1 MMKPKLSLKRVYQVY
16 GLCFLAIT
24 LVINFLIPLCMMCA
38 GMFSMHE
45 ITMRNAAQ
53 AAESYASAGHN
64 AIETQNIT
72 VYTSW
77 ELVPSHVKAINGG
90 LPPEQALDVKHQHS
104 DGKFIDGLMRYTTKE
119 GKAYY
124 VWLHYNATH
133 ALEFAPKNMAAIL
146 LLVIMTFSV
155 NAILA
160 WYLQRRVILP
170 VHQISEAI
178 KQHDWQGMQQ
188 LRFPKQCYAELQS
201 IVDALD
207 SSIKQ
212 LKESQQRELSFLRF
226 ASHELRT
233 PIAICQSSFEILSL
247 QQGELT
253 GPTLHASQ
261 ATTQMKSITET
272 LLWLMSSDCSPMNCC
287 DVKLSHLLTSIVDD
301 QKYAQGSDINVDLI
315 CDETELYVLK
325 EPLTI
330 VLNNLIRNS
339 LEHGAKGVVIEQVG
353 NRIDI
358 VNPLSKHNSSGFG
371 LGLMLVER
379 LTKQLN
385 WDYSTFDDDNYFRA
399 RIIIHS
405 SQ

>member
-16 GLCFLAIT
+16 GLSFLAIT
-24 LVINFLIPLCMMCA
+24 LLINSFIPLCMMCT

-53 AAESYASAGHN
+53 AAVQYASAEN
-64 AIETQNIT
+64 NPF
-72 VYTSW
+72 YTDNLSVFNSW
-77 ELVPSHVKAINGG
+77 ESVPSKIKAINNGN
-90 LPPEQALDVKHQHS
+90 PPEQPNDVKHQHT
-104 DGKFIDGLMRYTTKE
+104 DGKFIDALMLHQDE
-119 GKAYY
+119 AGKSSY

-133 ALEFAPKNMAAIL
+133 ELEFAPKNMAAIC
-146 LLVIMTFSV
+146 LLVIMTFTV

-160 WYLQRRVILP
+160 WYLQSRVISP
-170 VHQISEAI
+170 VHQISRAI
-178 KQHDWQGMQQ
+178 KQHDWQKMEQ

-212 LKESQQRELSFLRF
+212 LKEAQQRELSFLRF

-233 PIAICQSSFEILSL
+233 PIAICQSSFDILTL
-247 QQGELT
+247 QQGQLT

-272 LLWLMSSDCSPMNCC
+272 LLWLMSSDCSPM
-287 DVKLSHLLTSIVDD
+287 DKSLVTLADLLQSIVYD
-301 QKYAQGSDINVDLI
+301 QQFAQGSEVEVELS
-315 CDETELYVLK
+315 CDDTQLLVLK
-325 EPLTI
+325 EPLSI
-330 VLNNLIRNS
+330 VLNNLVRNS
-339 LEHGAKGVVIEQVG
+339 LEHGAKGISITQRG

-358 VNPLSKHNSSGFG
+358 VNPLSRHNSSGFG

-379 LTKQLN
+379 LTAQLN
-385 WDYSTFDDDNYFRA
+385 WHYSTSYDDNFFRA
-399 RIIIHS
+399 SLIIHS
-405 SQ
+405 A

>member
-1 MMKPKLSLKRVYQVY
+1 MQQPKLSLKRVYQVY

-24 LVINFLIPLCMMCA
+24 LLINFLIPLCMMCT

-45 ITMRNAAQ
+45 ITMRNAGQ
-53 AAESYASAGHN
+53 VAETYASASQGV
-64 AIETQNIT
+64 IETENIT

-77 ELVPSHVKAINGG
+77 DLVPDQVKAISGG
-90 LPPEQALDVKHQHS
+90 LPPEQALDVEHQHS
-104 DGKFIDGLMRYTTKE
+104 DGKFIDGLMLYSTKE

-133 ALEFAPKNMAAIL
+133 ELEFAPKNMAAIL

-155 NAILA
+155 NTILA

-170 VHQISEAI
+170 VHQISDAI

-188 LRFPKQCYAELQS
+188 LKFPKQCYAELQS

-212 LKESQQRELSFLRF
+212 LKEAQQRELSFLRF

-272 LLWLMSSDCSPMNCC
+272 LLWLMSSDCSPMNSC
-287 DVKLSHLLTSIVDD
+287 DVKLSRLLTDIVDD
-301 QKYAQGSDINVDLI
+301 QKYAQGSDIKVDLI
-315 CDETELYVLK
+315 CDETEIHVLK

-339 LEHGAKGVVIEQVG
+339 LEHGAKGIKIEQVG

-358 VNPLSKHNSSGFG
+358 VNPLSKYNTSGFG

-385 WDYSTFDDDNYFRA
+385 WGYSTSNGDNYFRA
-399 RIIIHS
+399 RLIIHS
-405 SQ
+405 NR

>member
-1 MMKPKLSLKRVYQVY
+1 MKPKLSLKRVYQVY

-24 LVINFLIPLCMMCA
+24 LIINSFIPLCMMCT

-53 AAESYASAGHN
+53 AAELYTSPRNN
-64 AIETQNIT
+64 AFQTDNIT
-72 VYTSW
+72 VFTSW
-77 ELVPSHVKAINGG
+77 DSVPDRVKAINGG
-90 LPPEQALDVKHQHS
+90 VAPGEPQNVKHQHTN
-104 DGKFIDGLMRYTTKE
+104 GKFIDALMLHQ
-119 GKAYY
+119 GKDGQQSY

-133 ALEFAPKNMAAIL
+133 DLEFAPKNMAAIC
-146 LLVIMTFSV
+146 LLVIMTFTV

-160 WYLQRRVILP
+160 WYLQSRVISP
-170 VHQISEAI
+170 VHQISRAI
-178 KQHDWQGMQQ
+178 KQHDWQKMQQ

-212 LKESQQRELSFLRF
+212 LKEAQQRELSFLRF

-233 PIAICQSSFEILSL
+233 PIAICQSSFDILTL
-247 QQGELT
+247 EQGHLT

-272 LLWLMSSDCSPMNCC
+272 LLWLMSSDCSPMDSSN
-287 DVKLSHLLTSIVDD
+287 VKLSNLLNRIVYD
-301 QKYAQGSDINVDLI
+301 QKYAQGSDVPVELK
-315 CDETELYVLK
+315 CDETELFVLK

-330 VLNNLIRNS
+330 VLNNLVRNS
-339 LEHGAKGVVIEQVG
+339 LEHGAKGISIVQSG

-379 LTKQLN
+379 LAKQLN
-385 WDYSTFDDDNYFRA
+385 WHYSISNDHDSFRA
-399 RIIIHS
+399 TLIIRPT
-405 SQ
+405 